1 MESHARVE
9 LPTEG
14 LFHICKNNTPNGKDT
29 LVNHTGNSR
38 DRYTAYMY
46 TQVTHTLYMKAKQ

>member
-1 MESHARVE
+1 MESHAHVE
-9 LPTEG
+9 LPTG